1 MYSPHYTTCI
11 YIYTILFACANL
23 PCTIRPHCSRQDEAA
38 TREALVSPPVSLN
51 EASDVGQR
59 QSVYNATTV
68 PLMRPQGFT
77 VAKPNNGVPNSNG
90 TDDDNN
96 GDPNELGIPRA
107 SIHRWLPSSQRGL
120 LQRQAELFARPKS
133 TMATNNNAVKTETD
147 IF

>member
-1 MYSPHYTTCI
+1 MCQ
-11 YIYTILFACANL
+11 FAL
-23 PCTIRPHCSRQDEAA
+23 HHTQCSRRDDAA
-38 TREALVSPPVSLN
+38 TREALVPPPVSLN
-51 EASDVGQR
+51 ETSDVGQR

-68 PLMRPQGFT
+68 PLMRPHGT
-77 VAKPNNGVPNSNG
+77 IAKPSNGVSNG
-90 TDDDNN
+90 TDDDNH

-133 TMATNNNAVKTETD
+133 TIATNNNASKQETD